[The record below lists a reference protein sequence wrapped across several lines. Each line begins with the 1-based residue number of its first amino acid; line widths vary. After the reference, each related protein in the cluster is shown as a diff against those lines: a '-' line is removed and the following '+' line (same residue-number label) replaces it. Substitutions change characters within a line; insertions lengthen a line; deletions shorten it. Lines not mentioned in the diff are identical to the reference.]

1 MTREDNMAIATE
13 SPASAV
19 SLQWPLSD
27 EQFAQLCALNPELR
41 LEYTSAGDLI
51 IMTSTGGWTGN
62 RNARLV
68 SRLQIWAEADGT
80 GLVFDSSTI
89 FLLASGAKRMPDASW
104 VGLDR
109 WNALT
114 REQQDGIPPLC
125 PDFVLELRSPSDRVT
140 ELQDKMVEY
149 LANGARLGWLIDPI
163 ARAIHIYRPGETV
176 QRHEAPEEVSGEPV
190 LPGFTL
196 RLADVWDF

>member
-1 MTREDNMAIATE
+1 MAIATE
-13 SPASAV
+13 SPTGAV

-27 EQFAQLCALNPELR
+27 EQFVQLCALNPELR
-41 LEYTSAGDLI
+41 LEYTCTGELI

-68 SRLQIWAEADGT
+68 SRLQIWAEANGS

-89 FLLASGAKRMPDASW
+89 FTLSNGAKRMLDASW
-104 VGLDR
+104 AELSR

-114 REQQDGIPPLC
+114 REQQEGIPPLC

-140 ELQDKMVEY
+140 ELQEKMEEY

-163 ARAIHIYRPGETV
+163 ARVVHVYRPGEAV
-176 QRHEAPEEVSGEPV
+176 ERLEAPVEVSGEPV
-190 LPGFTL
+190 MLGFTL
-196 RLADVWDF
+196 WLADVWDV